1 MSLPILFKILSGTFS
16 AASKTFFARVMPRG
30 VLGHDDVVK
39 RMLLRGTSFTE
50 VDLRGAIRLYEQ
62 EVMEAVAEGYHV
74 NTPVFNA
81 RPTIKGHFESKRDVF
96 DPARHSIEVT
106 LSKGTAFTKRMKKAT
121 AQREIGKERKPMPVS
136 FTDHNSGVENQ
147 TLTGGSIG
155 ELYGYELKYEAGE
168 PKAGI
173 FFIDT
178 VSKQETQVRVVSIL
192 EPQKLMFQIPVLAP
206 GTYQIVVRKYYA
218 GTKSLR
224 QGILPDNLV
233 CS

>member
-1 MSLPILFKILSGTFS
+1 
-16 AASKTFFARVMPRG
+16 MPRG

-39 RMLLRGTSFTE
+39 RILHRGTTFTE
-50 VDLRGAIRLYEQ
+50 TDLRGAIRLYEQ

-81 RPTIKGHFESKRDVF
+81 RPTIKGNFNAKSDEF
-96 DPARHSIEVT
+96 DHARHSIEVT
-106 LSKGTAFTKRMKKAT
+106 LSKGTAFTKRMKTAT

-136 FTDHNSGVENQ
+136 FTDHNSSVVNQ
-147 TLTGGSIG
+147 TLTAGSIG
-155 ELYGYELKYEAGE
+155 ELYGYELKYEAAE

-192 EPQKLMFQIPVLAP
+192 EPQKLMFQIPDLAP

-233 CS
+233 CL